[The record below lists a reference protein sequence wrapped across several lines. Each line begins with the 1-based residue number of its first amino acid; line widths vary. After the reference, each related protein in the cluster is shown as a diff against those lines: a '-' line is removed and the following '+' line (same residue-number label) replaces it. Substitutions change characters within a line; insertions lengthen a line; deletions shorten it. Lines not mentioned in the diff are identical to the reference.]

1 MNSSDIDKRS
11 RKIDLD
17 DIIDKMFKGI
27 SEIDASDKTQG
38 QKTQSF
44 RREADK
50 VTRALY
56 GQRAKNKSNAIAHN
70 TASKYLTKIRNQVTA
85 KGWLHHSLPAT
96 LERLV
101 GKYPRCQH
109 LIEALENQT
118 LDNTRL
124 GVKALKDK
132 LLQINRLKK
141 ALAAVDVNDPR
152 YASKINEIAK
162 SFEPWQAEIQNLKP
176 VNKDDRGQ
184 KVMALFEVF
193 DDGENLFKELEGL
206 KIDHEIMRWLV
217 KDSFSSAVS
226 SETSAFALATKKGHT
241 IDIDYPTIM
250 SRCEF
255 LLSPINAEVWSWE
268 ALATGIALATGRRA
282 IEVLVQGEF
291 KKAGT
296 YKLTFSGQAK
306 ERGGVDHENSFE
318 IYSLIKA
325 DTVLAAIDTLR
336 AYPKIESMISELNS
350 GRHYQ
355 FNELVHNRTA
365 AYLND
370 FMRAMMKDAD
380 MYTGIPNRQW
390 VFKDTR
396 AIYAAICFKL
406 FFDTDKR
413 WAKMDQ
419 DMFFQTLLGHS
430 DPKAQAHYKQFKIL
444 RPGDKWESIVAE
456 AKDRLGEL
464 KKFDAHADI
473 ADSKALARMHDNV
486 KSLIQQDPDIKI
498 TQRAIKGNFGGNYE
512 TIRKYLAIVEEALSF
527 DTTLDSILH
536 KEVIST
542 EKKKA
547 KVSESKKPQVETEV
561 EVEAEV
567 IHEENNETHPSKPK
581 FTIPKQ
587 LDTGYWY
594 VIINHHDIDYDFTVD
609 AKNSMEAMRIAWD
622 EYQFCCSLPKTPT
635 VLTLKKDGWWTAV
648 IKHRGTI
655 VCEVSGPG
663 SRLDY
668 VHDAITSYQENYSKY
683 WQR

>member
-1 MNSSDIDKRS
+1 MSSSDIEKRR

-17 DIIDKMFKGI
+17 VIIDNMFKGI
-27 SEIDASDKTQG
+27 EEINASDKSQG

-70 TASKYLTKIRNQVTA
+70 TASKYLTKVRNQVTA
-85 KGWLHHSLPAT
+85 RGWLHHSLPAA
-96 LERLV
+96 LERLMDRH
-101 GKYPRCQH
+101 PSCQY
-109 LIEALENQT
+109 LINELESQT
-118 LDNTRL
+118 LEQTRL

-141 ALAAVDVNDPR
+141 ALSAVSTNDSR

-162 SFEPWQAEIQNLKP
+162 SFEAWKVEIQNLKP
-176 VNKDDRGQ
+176 VNADDRNN
-184 KVMALFEVF
+184 KMMTLFGIF
-193 DDGENLFKELEGL
+193 SDGEVLFKELETL

-217 KDSFSSAVS
+217 KDSFSAAVS

-255 LLSPINAEVWSWE
+255 LLSPVNAEVWNWE

-306 ERGGVDHENSFE
+306 ERGGVDHDNAFE

-336 AYPKIESMISELNS
+336 AYPKVADMIAELNS

-370 FMRAMMKDAD
+370 FIRAMMRDAD
-380 MYTGIPNRQW
+380 MHTGIPNRDW

-396 AIYAAICFKL
+396 AIYAAISFKL
-406 FFDTDKR
+406 FFETDKR

-444 RPGDKWESIVAE
+444 RAGDKWESIVAE
-456 AKDRLGEL
+456 VKDRLSEL
-464 KKFDAHADI
+464 KKFDENDDI
-473 ADSKALARMHDNV
+473 TNSKALARMHNNV
-486 KSLIQQDPDIKI
+486 KTLIEQDPDIKI
-498 TQRAIKGNFGGNYE
+498 TQRAIKANFGGNYE
-512 TIRKYLAIVEEALSF
+512 TIRKYLAIVEESLTF

-536 KEVIST
+536 KEVAT
-542 EKKKA
+542 NDKPKTKA
-547 KVSESKKPQVETEV
+547 KTQ
-561 EVEAEV
+561 AEV
-567 IHEENNETHPSKPK
+567 KQAPDDKPK
-581 FTIPKQ
+581 FTTPKK
-587 LDTGYWY
+587 LDTGYWQV
-594 VIINHHDIDYDFTVD
+594 VITLHNINYDFTVKAD
-609 AKNSMEAMRIAWD
+609 DSMKAMRVAWD
-622 EYQFCCSLPKTPT
+622 EYQFCLGLPEQPNIETFKR
-635 VLTLKKDGWWTAV
+635 DGWWISQ
-648 IKHRGTI
+648 IKHQG
-655 VCEVSGPG
+655 VVVSEAAGPG
-663 SRLDY
+663 NKRDY
-668 VHDAITSYQENYSKY
+668 ENSVMDNYCKNYSKY
-683 WQR
+683 WQQ